1 MSRGKPVILQAVA
14 LLLVERDDHYVMI
27 QEAKPGPRDTWY
39 FPAGGVEPGESLR
52 DAAVR
57 EAREESG
64 LEVEVLGL
72 VRFEQR
78 PLLEACTEEI
88 DVQVWRFFLLA
99 RAVGGQ
105 LKQFEDE
112 HSIQAG
118 WFHIDQIPALRLR
131 TSEVL
136 PVLEAWRARRDL
148 LPIDQFFF
156 GPR

>member
-1 MSRGKPVILQAVA
+1 MSRGKPTLLQAVA

-27 QEAKPGPRDTWY
+27 HEAKPGARDTWY
-39 FPAGGVEPGESLR
+39 FPAGGVEPGESLCA
-52 DAAVR
+52 AAVR

-78 PLLEACTEEI
+78 PLLAACTEEV

-99 RAVGGQ
+99 RAIGGRI
-105 LKQFEDE
+105 KQVEDE

-118 WFHIDQIPALRLR
+118 WFHIDQIPTLRLR
-131 TSEVL
+131 TDEVL
-136 PVLEAWRARRDL
+136 PVLRAWRARRNL

-156 GPR
+156 APR